1 MKLETLV
8 KVLVENGKQDLIAL
22 ATTIDL
28 GIQAEMPDYIV
39 CEIFKDHLPP
49 GVVFEK
55 DRQWGFVR
63 CQVIKCNHYRQEK
76 NYLVLLPDET
86 TKWVSESSNSLTKT
100 IAT

>member
-28 GIQAEMPDYIV
+28 GIEAETPDYIT
-39 CEIFKDHLPP
+39 CEISKDHLPP
-49 GVVFEK
+49 GIVFEEN
-55 DRQWGFVR
+55 RHWGFVR
-63 CQVIKCNHYRQEK
+63 CQVIKCNQYRQER
-76 NYLVLLPDET
+76 NFLVLLPDET

-100 IAT
+100 ITT